1 MSAHPAST
9 PDAAPVDDRSARDPE
24 GGAGRRSDSILQ
36 SRIGGPLALVG
47 LAIAMLSLLLPW
59 LSGDGQSISGLM
71 VPEVLDLRSVTPVN
85 FLGLIVLSFLAVV
98 TLVSRLGLFAILN
111 AVTAAVVLVVHLVFV
126 WMLYS
131 SIDAADPLLDGMPQ
145 GVSVSYG
152 PYLAALGFVLVIIGS
167 VIAARSAEYLLP
179 DRPEGRVRT
188 FD

>member
-1 MSAHPAST
+1 
-9 PDAAPVDDRSARDPE
+9 
-24 GGAGRRSDSILQ
+24 
-36 SRIGGPLALVG
+36 
-47 LAIAMLSLLLPW
+47 
-59 LSGDGQSISGLM
+59 M

-111 AVTAAVVLVVHLVFV
+111 AASGTLVLIVHLIFV

-131 SIDAADPLLDGMPQ
+131 SIGASDPLLDGMPA

-152 PYLAALGFVLVIIGS
+152 PYVAALGFLLVIVGS

-179 DRPEGRVRT
+179 DRAEGRLLNR
-188 FD
+188 D

>member
-1 MSAHPAST
+1 MSAHPTPS
-9 PDAAPVDDRSARDPE
+9 PDAAPVDDHPARDPE

-47 LAIAMLSLLLPW
+47 LALAMLSLLLPW

-111 AVTAAVVLVVHLVFV
+111 AASGALVLIVHLIFV

-131 SIDAADPLLDGMPQ
+131 SIGASDPILDGMPA
-145 GVSVSYG
+145 GVSVSFG
-152 PYLAALGFVLVIIGS
+152 PYVAALGFLLVIVGS

-179 DRPEGRVRT
+179 DRAEGRQLNR
-188 FD
+188 D